1 MKAHDLFDL
10 SGEVALVTGASGG
23 LGARFAAVLAANG
36 ARVVLAARRGPE
48 LAGEVGAIRAAGGEA
63 LAVEA
68 DATRPEELAR
78 AFDRAE
84 EAFGTVTVL
93 VSNAGIA
100 PVHRLI
106 DVTPEQWQAVM
117 RLNLDAVLWGA
128 QEAARRMIAAG
139 RGGAIVNIA
148 SILGFGVARGVGAYA
163 TSKAAVVQLTR
174 ALALELAPKSIRVNA
189 IAPGYIVT
197 DINRDWLASPTGAAM
212 VEKIPLRRFG
222 EPSDLDGVLLL
233 LASGAGR
240 FMTGETVVADGGHV
254 LPL

>member
-1 MKAHDLFDL
+1 MKAQDLFDL

-36 ARVVLAARRGPE
+36 ARVVLIARRATE
-48 LAGEVGAIRAAGGEA
+48 LAAQVEAIRAAGGEA
-63 LAVEA
+63 MAVEA
-68 DATRPEELAR
+68 DVTRPEDLAR

-100 PVHRLI
+100 PAHRLTE
-106 DVTPEQWQAVM
+106 VTPEQWHAVM

-128 QEAARRMIAAG
+128 QEAARRMIAAE

-148 SILGFGVARGVGAYA
+148 SILGSSVSRGVGAYA

-174 ALALELAPKSIRVNA
+174 ALALELASKGIRVNA

-197 DINRDWLASPTGAAM
+197 DINRDWLASPAGAAM
-212 VEKIPLRRFG
+212 LERIPLRRFG
-222 EPSDLDGVLLL
+222 DPADLDGVLLL
-233 LASGAGR
+233 LASKAGR
-240 FMTGETVVADGGHV
+240 FMTGETVIADGGHL

>member
-1 MKAHDLFDL
+1 MKAQDLFDL
-10 SGEVALVTGASGG
+10 TGQVALVTGASGG

-36 ARVVLAARRGPE
+36 AKVVLTARRGPE
-48 LAGEVGAIRAAGGEA
+48 LAAQVEAIRAAGGEA

-68 DATRPEELAR
+68 DATRLEDLAR
-78 AFDRAE
+78 AFDSAE
-84 EAFGTVTVL
+84 QAFGTVTVL

-100 PVHRLI
+100 PVHRLVE
-106 DVTPEQWQAVM
+106 VTPDEWHAVM

-139 RGGAIVNIA
+139 KAGAIVNIA
-148 SILGFGVARGVGAYA
+148 SILGFGVAKGVGAYA

-189 IAPGYIVT
+189 IAPGYVVT
-197 DINRDWLASPTGAAM
+197 DINRDWLASPAGAAM
-212 VEKIPLRRFG
+212 AEKIPLRRFG
-222 EPSDLDGVLLL
+222 EPGDLDGVLLL
-233 LASGAGR
+233 LASPAGR